1 MLNTLNKEI
10 FERVIKDLDYF
21 NLSTDAKALSE
32 KQIIMLDEHPLN
44 KEIADAIKSSNRS
57 YFYLINKF
65 LHSLINKESYKRP
78 LVPKKRIRN
87 HYNLFASVQFIRL
100 ECP

>member
-1 MLNTLNKEI
+1 MLNTLNKET

-21 NLSTDAKALSE
+21 NLSTDAKILSE

-57 YFYLINKF
+57 SFYLINKF
-65 LHSLINKESYKRP
+65 
-78 LVPKKRIRN
+78 
-87 HYNLFASVQFIRL
+87 
-100 ECP
+100 